1 MRWRERVQDRTI
13 RLADGR
19 TVGYADYG
27 SAAATAVLWCHG
39 GPGSRAEP
47 AHLAPQA
54 VRAGLRIIGIDRP
67 GYGLSAPRPGRTIAD
82 WVPDALAVAG
92 HLAIDQFVTVG
103 TSTGGAYALAL
114 AALAPDRVRGV
125 VACCSMTDTRWP
137 EGRATMSRPHT
148 HAVWDAPDRAAA
160 LAAAIDAHG
169 ENGSKMRGDGMAA
182 GLASSDLE
190 LFRDPGWMREAT
202 AAFRAMFA
210 QGLEGFTDDR
220 LADGPG
226 WVSFDVTTI
235 RCPVTVLH
243 GRSDRIVNVIHA
255 YHTAELI
262 AGAELLV
269 FGDLGHFSIT
279 TEVVP
284 AIGSLLQR

>member
-1 MRWRERVQDRTI
+1 
-13 RLADGR
+13 
-19 TVGYADYG
+19 
-27 SAAATAVLWCHG
+27 
-39 GPGSRAEP
+39 
-47 AHLAPQA
+47 
-54 VRAGLRIIGIDRP
+54 
-67 GYGLSAPRPGRTIAD
+67 
-82 WVPDALAVAG
+82 
-92 HLAIDQFVTVG
+92 
-103 TSTGGAYALAL
+103 
-114 AALAPDRVRGV
+114 
-125 VACCSMTDTRWP
+125 
-137 EGRATMSRPHT
+137 
-148 HAVWDAPDRAAA
+148 
-160 LAAAIDAHG
+160 
-169 ENGSKMRGDGMAA
+169 MAA

-202 AAFRAMFA
+202 DAFRAMFA

-235 RCPVTVLH
+235 RCAVTALH

-269 FGDLGHFSIT
+269 FDDLGHFSIT
-279 TEVVP
+279 TGVVP